1 MNDEFITPFSNA
13 PNRTFMGLDRHHTH
27 SFTVPRIVN
36 TQLIDHFDLRSG
48 NLQEEIVLLIDGN
61 PHLAEVRLARINR
74 SRPYRLAASA
84 IPKGEVLKIQWS
96 KFDLTKQIFREK
108 LTYARDIVL
117 SGKVNKSQVVQFTH
131 RGENFFE
138 IDISYSR

>member
-1 MNDEFITPFSNA
+1 
-13 PNRTFMGLDRHHTH
+13 MGLDRHHTH

-36 TQLIDHFDLRSG
+36 AQLIEHFNLREG

-61 PHLAEVRLARINR
+61 PHLAEVRLARSTR
-74 SRPYRLAASA
+74 SRPYRLAVST

-96 KFDLTKQIFREK
+96 KFDLTKQIFRER

-117 SGKVNKSQVVQFTH
+117 SGKVNKSQIVQFTH
-131 RGENFFE
+131 RGGNIFE
-138 IDISYSR
+138 IDMSYYE